1 MNLYRVLAVTRYCP
15 IRHVTARVLCRQTYK
30 QFYAA
35 TAIFVLMATEGQLP
49 SIQRNVRDEHS

>member
-1 MNLYRVLAVTRYCP
+1 VTRYCP